1 MPSELAERPGIV
13 WLYTCAMAGLKPDDL
28 KTMRI
33 DQAEAWVELHEFIDD
48 AIAHRDEDA
57 AAQDAEST
65 FWNL

>member
-1 MPSELAERPGIV
+1 
-13 WLYTCAMAGLKPDDL
+13 MAGLKPDDL